1 MDTNLSMNNNYK
13 NSEFPATSVFWAIT
27 NFTPLLLLE
36 AHAHWLWQIR
46 YSLYTL
52 FCLSSTVRLQ
62 LYCFLRT
69 KQQTQNGVTHAKP
82 HVMKPRLKL
91 SHSFDS
97 PRNRILT
104 SPSETAWS
112 AWVKHSAW
120 QTSTLPSRRV
130 TLRQHAGFSPWY
142 DFLVPASLCLFKFFP
157 WVQLLGGPFCLLDW
171 MPPDSWIVI

>member
-97 PRNRILT
+97 PRNRILKLGSQKSPGHREWGNLPERPCNLLKESDFAITNPLPANTT
-104 SPSETAWS
+104 SFPCFLLLKVFHFVQPLKAPFYLLNGM
-112 AWVKHSAW
+112 
-120 QTSTLPSRRV
+120 LPN
-130 TLRQHAGFSPWY
+130 
-142 DFLVPASLCLFKFFP
+142 
-157 WVQLLGGPFCLLDW
+157 
-171 MPPDSWIVI
+171 SWITE